1 MMEVI
6 WSAVAEADLESIV
19 DYIAR
24 DNLMAALVLDDLLRN
39 TAQDLAFFP
48 KKGKPGR
55 HPGTREL
62 VAHEHY
68 LLVYTVTGETVH
80 IVTVVHTSRKFP

>member
-1 MMEVI
+1 MDVI
-6 WSAVAEADLESIV
+6 WSAVAEADLESLV

-24 DNLMAALVLDDLLRN
+24 DNFEAALAMDDLLRYAAN
-39 TAQDLAFFP
+39 ELAFFP

-55 HPGTREL
+55 FPGTREL

-68 LLVYTVTGETVH
+68 LLVYTVTGESIH
-80 IVTVVHTSRKFP
+80 IVTVLHTSRRYP

>member
-1 MMEVI
+1 MEVI

-24 DNLMAALVLDDLLRN
+24 DNLTAALAMDDLLRH
-39 TAQDLAFFP
+39 TAQELTIFP

-55 HPGTREL
+55 YPGTREL
-62 VAHEHY
+62 VVHEHY
-68 LLVYTVTGETVH
+68 LLVYTVAGESVH
-80 IVTVVHTSRKFP
+80 IVTVLHTSRKYP